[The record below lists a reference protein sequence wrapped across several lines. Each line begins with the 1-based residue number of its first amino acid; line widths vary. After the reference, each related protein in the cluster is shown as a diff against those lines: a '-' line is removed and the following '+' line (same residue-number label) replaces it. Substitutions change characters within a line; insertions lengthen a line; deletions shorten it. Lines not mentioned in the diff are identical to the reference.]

1 MEIDLAGATVA
12 LEGDMNPIA
21 EAALAALLAN
31 GGRIAK
37 DLSGCPI
44 SC

>member
-1 MEIDLAGATVA
+1 MEIDLAGAGVA

-31 GGRIAK
+31 GGRSAAGARK
-37 DLSGCPI
+37 QTFC
-44 SC
+44 